1 MLCLKEQVYHCVV
14 MFYNHAKVIKEI
26 QASGNFILFFDET
39 HFLDNCLK
47 LIEVHKLIYSHGL

>member
-1 MLCLKEQVYHCVV
+1 

-26 QASGNFILFFDET
+26 QASGSFILFFDET

-47 LIEVHKLIYSHGL
+47 LIEVHKLIYSDDL